1 MPDKLDEI
9 LDDILIQAE
18 SALERRLAGI
28 AIFRPKEIAQMKTRP
43 EVNLDARAFSRNS
56 TSGGMTFWTPM
67 MTAIRLAYNCCTNL
81 DDFLRFF
88 GKLMTGHRT
97 EAAKTKNVN

>member
-43 EVNLDARAFSRNS
+43 EVNLDARAFFAKFDKRRDDILASR
-56 TSGGMTFWTPM
+56 
-67 MTAIRLAYNCCTNL
+67 
-81 DDFLRFF
+81 
-88 GKLMTGHRT
+88 
-97 EAAKTKNVN
+97 